1 MLSDN
6 VIHGFDI
13 LCKRHFEHV
22 EGFQDLLLGQT
33 LQNSVIKY
41 QKFEQIL
48 HKYQHLLLFY
58 QHVLSVN
65 IIGKTTKSIITTAYF
80 RAKKWFC
87 EATNMRIVANRWG
100 CAEIKCH
107 ARPTANK
114 FSRLW
119 DICNGIFNLHF
130 VWWRLKIN
138 AWLCIS
144 DVSRTTRK
152 TFSKYRK

>member
-48 HKYQHLLLFY
+48 HKYQHL
-58 QHVLSVN
+58 
-65 IIGKTTKSIITTAYF
+65 
-80 RAKKWFC
+80 
-87 EATNMRIVANRWG
+87 
-100 CAEIKCH
+100 
-107 ARPTANK
+107 
-114 FSRLW
+114 
-119 DICNGIFNLHF
+119 
-130 VWWRLKIN
+130 
-138 AWLCIS
+138 
-144 DVSRTTRK
+144 
-152 TFSKYRK
+152 